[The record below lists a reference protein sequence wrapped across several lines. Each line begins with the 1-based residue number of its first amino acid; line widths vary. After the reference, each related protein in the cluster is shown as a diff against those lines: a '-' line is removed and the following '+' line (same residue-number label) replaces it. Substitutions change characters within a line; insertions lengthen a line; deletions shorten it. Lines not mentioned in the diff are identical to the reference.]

1 MIEISKEL
9 LSEVLINNETFVLK
23 SKNNKIKKMW
33 LFDEETNLFMV
44 DFTGGNWFCINI
56 YELAHKC
63 KEWAYNKGFKIISG
77 ERLQDINALFIIEI
91 TDMKYNLV
99 YREFHKSE
107 IEAIVKA
114 SEWIL
119 KEIKR

>member
-9 LSEVLINNETFVLK
+9 LSEVLKENIVEVY
-23 SKNNKIKKMW
+23 KIGSNPNFEQNTL
-33 LFDEETNLFMV
+33 LFKVYRCGDLYDT
-44 DFTGGNWFCINI
+44 NI

-107 IEAIVKA
+107 IEAIIKA
-114 SEWIL
+114 CEWIL
-119 KEIKR
+119 EKVSK